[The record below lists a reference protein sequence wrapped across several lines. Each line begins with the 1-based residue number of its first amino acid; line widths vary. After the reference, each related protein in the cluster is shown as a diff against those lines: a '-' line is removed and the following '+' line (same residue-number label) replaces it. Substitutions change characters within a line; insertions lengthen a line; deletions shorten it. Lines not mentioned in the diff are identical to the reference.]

1 MKRMNGERMGRCAEG
16 EEVFI
21 RGADLE
27 EGLRF
32 RLYYMG
38 LYPGSR
44 AKIVRNDGRYP
55 VLVEVHGSLI
65 AISAEIAEKIY
76 VGRVVERGER

>member
-1 MKRMNGERMGRCAEG
+1 MKGESMGRCAEG
-16 EEVFI
+16 EEVII

-27 EGLRF
+27 EELRF

-44 AKIVRNDGRYP
+44 VRIVRNDGHYP
-55 VLVEVHGSLI
+55 VLVEVHGSLV

-76 VGRVVERGER
+76 VEKVVKRGER